1 MCGIVCALNIKQKSN
16 NLRSDVL
23 EMSKKLRHRGPDWNG
38 IYSDDKVIL
47 AHERL
52 AIVDP
57 KSGKQPLYSS
67 DGRYVL
73 AANGEIYNYNY
84 FLYHLLIHYDY
95 KFLRLLLKHIFH
107 QN

>member
-16 NLRSDVL
+16 RLRSDVL

-38 IYSDDKVIL
+38 IYSDDNVIL

-57 KSGKQPLYSS
+57 KSGK
-67 DGRYVL
+67 RVL
-73 AANGEIYNYNY
+73 HCRA
-84 FLYHLLIHYDY
+84 Y
-95 KFLRLLLKHIFH
+95 KQKEFWSKFA
-107 QN
+107 